1 MEIGNINSLLSLA
14 VLVATYFIIKP
25 LQVSIDGLQS
35 TMEKLTEKV
44 DNLIS
49 DNTITQVH
57 IKEVEQI
64 AKNAQMRVESLA
76 SKLHEV
82 EIRCVNCTCKKE

>member
-1 MEIGNINSLLSLA
+1 MEIGNINSILSLA

-25 LQVSIDGLQS
+25 LQVSIDGLKS

-49 DNTITQVH
+49 DNTDTQVH
-57 IKEVEQI
+57 IVEIEQLAKSNKNRISGLEERVHDVEQ
-64 AKNAQMRVESLA
+64 
-76 SKLHEV
+76 
-82 EIRCVNCTCKKE
+82 RCVNCVCRKG

>member
-1 MEIGNINSLLSLA
+1 MEIGNINSILSLA

-25 LQVSIDGLQS
+25 LQVSIDGLKS

-49 DNTITQVH
+49 DNTDTQVH
-57 IKEVEQI
+57 IVEIEQVAKSNQKRIGGLEERVHDVEQ
-64 AKNAQMRVESLA
+64 
-76 SKLHEV
+76 
-82 EIRCVNCTCKKE
+82 RCVNCVCRKG

>member
-1 MEIGNINSLLSLA
+1 MEIGNLNSLLSLA

-49 DNTITQVH
+49 DNTVTQVH

-64 AKNAQMRVESLA
+64 AKNAQTRVESLA
-76 SKLHEV
+76 GKLHEV
-82 EIRCVNCTCKKE
+82 ELRCVNCTCKKE

>member
-1 MEIGNINSLLSLA
+1 MEFGNLNSLLSLA

-25 LQVSIDGLQS
+25 LQVSIDGLQA

-49 DNTITQVH
+49 DNTATQIH
-57 IKEVEQI
+57 IVEVEQI
-64 AKNAQMRVESLA
+64 AKAAQKRVDELA
-76 SKLHEV
+76 SKVHEV
-82 EIRCVNCTCKKE
+82 EVRCVNCNCRKE

>member
-1 MEIGNINSLLSLA
+1 MEIGNINSILSLA

-25 LQVSIDGLQS
+25 LQVSIDGLKS

-49 DNTITQVH
+49 DNTDTQVH
-57 IKEVEQI
+57 IAEIEQLAKSNKNRISGIEERVHDVEQ
-64 AKNAQMRVESLA
+64 
-76 SKLHEV
+76 
-82 EIRCVNCTCKKE
+82 RCVNCVCRKG

>member
-1 MEIGNINSLLSLA
+1 MEIGNINSILSLA

-25 LQVSIDGLQS
+25 LQVSIDGLKS

-49 DNTITQVH
+49 DNTDTQVH
-57 IKEVEQI
+57 IVEIEQLAKSNQKRISGLEERVHDVEQ
-64 AKNAQMRVESLA
+64 
-76 SKLHEV
+76 
-82 EIRCVNCTCKKE
+82 RCVNCVCRKG

>member
-1 MEIGNINSLLSLA
+1 MELGNLNSLLSLA

-25 LQVSIDGLQS
+25 LQVSIDGLQA

-49 DNTITQVH
+49 DNTNTQVH
-57 IKEVEQI
+57 IAEVEQI
-64 AKNAQMRVESLA
+64 AKSAQKRLDGISDR
-76 SKLHEV
+76 LHEV
-82 EIRCVNCTCKKE
+82 EQRCVNCSCRKE

>member
-1 MEIGNINSLLSLA
+1 MELGNLNSLLSLA

-25 LQVSIDGLQS
+25 LQVSIDGLKA

-49 DNTITQVH
+49 DNTNTQIH
-57 IKEVEQI
+57 IVEVEQI
-64 AKNAQMRVESLA
+64 AKSAQKRLDGLSDRLHAVEQ
-76 SKLHEV
+76 
-82 EIRCVNCTCKKE
+82 RCVNCTCRKE

>member
-1 MEIGNINSLLSLA
+1 MEIGNINSILSLA

-25 LQVSIDGLQS
+25 LQVSIDGLKS

-49 DNTITQVH
+49 DNTDTQVH
-57 IKEVEQI
+57 IVEIEQLAKSNKNRISGIEERLHDVEQ
-64 AKNAQMRVESLA
+64 
-76 SKLHEV
+76 
-82 EIRCVNCTCKKE
+82 RCVNCVCRKG